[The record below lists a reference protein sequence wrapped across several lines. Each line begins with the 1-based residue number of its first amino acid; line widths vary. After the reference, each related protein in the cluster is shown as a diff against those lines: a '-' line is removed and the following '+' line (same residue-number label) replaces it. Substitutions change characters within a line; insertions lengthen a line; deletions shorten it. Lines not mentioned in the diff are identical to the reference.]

1 MPAVAGGQMVLGGTT
16 QRMSSRYGK
25 QELKHT
31 AGSAARAVASS
42 QSSRDPRSAMAEDT
56 AEYSESL

>member
-1 MPAVAGGQMVLGGTT
+1 MVLGGTT
-16 QRMSSRYGK
+16 QRTSSTYGK